1 MRRPQI
7 DKKGRAVSWTFSEVC
22 EWAGSLQEGVERE
35 VSLEP
40 TLGLIPSCAT
50 CPQALRVWTIYKV
63 SFMDS
68 LSELFYHVPDI

>member
-22 EWAGSLQEGVERE
+22 ERAGGLQEGVEQ

-40 TLGLIPSCAT
+40 TLGLIPSSAT
-50 CPQALRVWTIYKV
+50 CPQALRV
-63 SFMDS
+63 
-68 LSELFYHVPDI
+68 